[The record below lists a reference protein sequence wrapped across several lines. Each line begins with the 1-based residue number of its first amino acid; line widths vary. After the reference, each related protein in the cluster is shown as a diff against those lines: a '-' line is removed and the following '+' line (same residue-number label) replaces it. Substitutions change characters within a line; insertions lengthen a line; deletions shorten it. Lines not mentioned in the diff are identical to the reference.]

1 MHSTAFILRLDRKN
15 AVVCI
20 NYSMMSG
27 YTATKHVGVFRPF
40 LAKLQITDSQ
50 LFLNNGT
57 ASIINLLNMKKHQPF
72 TPNRWC

>member
-15 AVVCI
+15 AVDCI
-20 NYSMMSG
+20 NYSMKSG

-50 LFLNNGT
+50 LFLNTGT
-57 ASIINLLNMKKHQPF
+57 VSIRNLFKI
-72 TPNRWC
+72 

>member
-1 MHSTAFILRLDRKN
+1 MHSTAFVLRSDRKN

-20 NYSMMSG
+20 NYSLMSG
-27 YTATKHVGVFRPF
+27 YTATKHDGVFRPV

-57 ASIINLLNMKKHQPF
+57 VSIRNLFKI
-72 TPNRWC
+72 